1 MSKQAICL
9 LVEILGEQK
18 KQTALL
24 EQIAKQQILMIEVL
38 ADEQGDQDPD
48 AAPSTYMDGTPVTG
62 GV

>member
-1 MSKQAICL
+1 MNTLLTQFLQASL
-9 LVEILGEQK
+9 EEQK

-48 AAPSTYMDGTPVTG
+48 AMPMTYMDGSKVT
-62 GV
+62 

>member
-1 MSKQAICL
+1 MSEQVTCL

-38 ADEQGDQDPD
+38 ADEQGDDDPD
-48 AAPSTYMDGTPVTG
+48 AAPATYMDGSRVI
-62 GV
+62 